1 MVHSL
6 FISKK
11 GSQRASQY
19 GFSIMELAVIV
30 TIAMI
35 LGSVSLIIFRN
46 ARRHYELQQN
56 AQKFVWQIERARYL
70 AVQYN
75 QTLTL
80 GFTSTNTAFGITC
93 NCPEPK
99 NELTTLSVPSGVTL
113 SAYPTLTIKG
123 NGTIQSTNGTF
134 MVTDGQGDHVTI
146 TISNSGRTT
155 AGEVVKNINSY

>member
-1 MVHSL
+1 MVHAL
-6 FISKK
+6 FLSKK
-11 GSQRASQY
+11 GSRKTSQY
-19 GFSIMELAVIV
+19 GFNIIELTVIV

-46 ARRHYELQQN
+46 ARTHYELAQN
-56 AQKFVWQIERARYL
+56 AQKFVWQIERARSL
-70 AVQYN
+70 AVKYN

-80 GFTSTNTAFGITC
+80 GFTSSNTVFGLTC
-93 NCPEPK
+93 SCSEPK
-99 NELTTLSVPSGVTL
+99 NELSTLSVPTGITL

-134 MVTDGQGDHVTI
+134 IVSDGRGYQVTI

-155 AGEVVKNINSY
+155 AGEVIKVSN

>member
-6 FISKK
+6 FLVKK
-11 GSQRASQY
+11 RSRKASQY
-19 GFSIMELAVIV
+19 GFSIMELTVIV

-56 AQKFVWQIERARYL
+56 AQKFVWQIERARAL

-80 GFTSTNTAFGITC
+80 GFTSTNTVFGITC
-93 NCPEPK
+93 NCSEPK
-99 NELTTLSVPSGVTL
+99 NELATLSVPTGITL

-134 MVTDGQGDHVTI
+134 MVRDGQGNYVTI
-146 TISNSGRTT
+146 TVSNSGRTT
-155 AGEVVKNINSY
+155 AGEVVKNTNSY

>member
-1 MVHSL
+1 MDHTFFL
-6 FISKK
+6 NKK
-11 GSQRASQY
+11 RSQKVSQY

-30 TIAMI
+30 TVAMI
-35 LGSVSLIIFRN
+35 LGSVSFIIFRN

-99 NELTTLSVPSGVTL
+99 NELAPLSVPTGVTL
-113 SAYPTLTIKG
+113 SANPTLTIKG
-123 NGTIQSTNGTF
+123 NGTIQSTNPTF
-134 MVTDGQGDHVTI
+134 MVRDGRGDHVTI